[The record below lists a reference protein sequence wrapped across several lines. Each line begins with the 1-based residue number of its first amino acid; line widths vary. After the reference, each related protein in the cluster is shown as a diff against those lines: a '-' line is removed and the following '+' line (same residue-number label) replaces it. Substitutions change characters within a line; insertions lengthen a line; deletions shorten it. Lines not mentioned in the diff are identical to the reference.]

1 MSCQK
6 ELKKLYLER
15 NNCKY
20 NTDNVIL
27 YIDDK
32 FNKDMEKVMKKGYQ
46 EMAFINL
53 QLASMTERELVDID
67 DYEAWLCGEW

>member
-67 DYEAWLCGEW
+67 DY

>member
-32 FNKDMEKVMKKGYQ
+32 FNKDMEKVMKKGYK

-53 QLASMTERELVDID
+53 QLASMTERELVDVN
-67 DYEAWLCGEW
+67 DYEAWLCGV

>member
-20 NTDNVIL
+20 NTDDVIL
-27 YIDDK
+27 YIDNK

-53 QLASMTERELVDID
+53 QLASMTECELVDID
-67 DYEAWLCGEW
+67 DYEAWLCGE

>member
-6 ELKKLYLER
+6 ELKKLYLKR

-20 NTDNVIL
+20 NTNNVIS

-67 DYEAWLCGEW
+67 DYEAWLCGE